1 MRGGRGRSGLGSSS
15 KRRSSVRPIPL
26 PWAFNKIL
34 REEFQRYGGQTAPDN
49 VSEIEAFSEELEKM
63 EAVKETRMKKAKG
76 ASDVNISSFAV
87 DNVNLN
93 KRGEVDLE
101 PSLPGTKPEKSP

>member
-34 REEFQRYGGQTAPDN
+34 REEFQRYGGQTYLTISLFAYLYFIQSKKKTKQKTN
-49 VSEIEAFSEELEKM
+49 SELF
-63 EAVKETRMKKAKG
+63 G
-76 ASDVNISSFAV
+76 ISLQLILVFFLIV
-87 DNVNLN
+87 HQIMYQ
-93 KRGEVDLE
+93 K
-101 PSLPGTKPEKSP
+101 